1 MCSIPIKYNNK
12 TYYISE
18 YDLNRPDTRSVWAYK
33 DKDLSEVVEI
43 NGGTLIIKKSDIQEN
58 LVK

>member
-18 YDLNRPDTRSVWAYK
+18 YDLNRPDTLRVWAYK